1 MTPPQSPA
9 LVPLSMSPVHS
20 STFLLSMSGT
30 LSKSKSQRKLSFK
43 SETPAQ
49 FYIVIVSFYN
59 ITITI
64 ALYLCQLWLLSV
76 FLTFSDFVGCNIVAF
91 TEILICISLMTKLVE
106 CLFLKL
112 MGFLDICFEATVC
125 LPKT

>member
-1 MTPPQSPA
+1 MTPPQSSA
-9 LVPLSMSPVHS
+9 LVPLSMSPIRS

-49 FYIVIVSFYN
+49 FYIVIVSFSN
-59 ITITI
+59 KTITI

-76 FLTFSDFVGCNIVAF
+76 FLTFSDFAGYNIVAF

-106 CLFLKL
+106 CLFL
-112 MGFLDICFEATVC
+112 
-125 LPKT
+125 